1 MVAKATILGD
11 KYLRLACLVF
21 ISILLL
27 VDYGETSYSDVSS
40 KYQQELIGKIND
52 IDNNN
57 VRVPQSYRHQVRQL
71 SYSLKSPFR
80 INPIVVPSSSRVY
93 YVTEYGADP
102 TGREDSTEALEKAV
116 REAVYGYGS
125 DNDGQQLY
133 SGIHDLG
140 GSQLHLDGGTYKV
153 SRPLRLPCMGVG
165 NFMFHGGSLRASD
178 NFPSDGYVIE
188 LWSTTNSPDSISY
201 EDISIKDIMID
212 ANFRGGGIS
221 VSNAVRT
228 IIDNC
233 YISHFTTNGIY
244 IKGGHETFVR
254 NSFIGQRITVG
265 GDPREKD
272 FSGIG
277 IKIVGN
283 DNAVTD
289 AVIFSASVGVMIIGQ
304 ANVLT
309 GIHFYNKYFHL
320 GGVGVY
326 IKQPG
331 LTQAR
336 ITSCYF
342 DYTGIIAEDPVQL
355 QITDSFFLGNARVV
369 IKSLDG
375 VVCQVSIVD
384 NMFTGDW
391 TGAPIVELDDAK
403 SPFKIIEQ
411 VVVERNIVRGM
422 NLKSTTA
429 KGLVSGNGTIWKVD
443 LSDVLLFPNRIQD
456 VRYTFQEGGGAF
468 PIHVLRNVSEN
479 RVTIESNMHVSAT
492 VHVFVDQNSY

>member
-1 MVAKATILGD
+1 MVAKAITRI
-11 KYLRLACLVF
+11 AWLVF
-21 ISILLL
+21 ILII
-27 VDYGETSYSDVSS
+27 DYGESSYSDITYHRRVGKTTDNFHVPEPYPHQARQFSS
-40 KYQQELIGKIND
+40 
-52 IDNNN
+52 
-57 VRVPQSYRHQVRQL
+57 V
-71 SYSLKSPFR
+71 KSPFR

-93 YVTEYGADP
+93 HVTEYGADP
-102 TGREDSTEALEKAV
+102 TGKEDSTGAVEKAM
-116 REAVYGYGS
+116 REAVYGHGS
-125 DNDGQQLY
+125 ESGQQLF

-140 GSQLHLDGGTYKV
+140 GSQLHLDGGTYRI
-153 SRPLRLPCMGVG
+153 SRPLRLPRLRVG
-165 NFMFHGGSLRASD
+165 NFMIHGGSLRASE
-178 NFPSDGYVIE
+178 NFPSDGHVIE
-188 LWSTTNSPDSISY
+188 LWSPTTSPDSISY

-221 VSNAVRT
+221 VSNALRT

-244 IKGGHETFVR
+244 IQDGHETFIR

-309 GIHFYNKYFHL
+309 GIHFYNKDAQL
-320 GGVGVY
+320 GGTGVY

-336 ITSCYF
+336 ITNCYF

-355 QITDSFFLGNARVV
+355 QIADSFFLGNARVV

-391 TGAPIVELDDAK
+391 TGAPIVELDEAK
-403 SPFKIIEQ
+403 SAFKIIEQ

-422 NLKSTTA
+422 NLKSTIA
-429 KGLVSGNGTIWKVD
+429 KGLTSGKGTIWNVD

-456 VRYTFQEGGGAF
+456 VRYTFQQGGGSF

-492 VHVFVDQNSY
+492 VYVYVDQNSY